1 MSTRVLNEG
10 LGDGREGGVKVERQG
25 KGFLNQLAAGPRM
38 GGLAT
43 ITALIEVRVVNL
55 VVN

>member
-1 MSTRVLNEG
+1 MSLR
-10 LGDGREGGVKVERQG
+10 DWREGGFEK
-25 KGFLNQLAAGPRM
+25 NQLAAGPRIGRGE
-38 GGLAT
+38 GGLVPAT